1 MTSIISTGEHRP
13 SVRVLK
19 ACKVADETFTQKIEL
34 DVTDLP
40 PPPRGYRY
48 CLDTAIALKIAG
60 PVDPHTDEFMGLG
73 KPDNSIGM
81 FWLVKESEAICGHL
95 MVEGESTRMKT
106 GSYAFFKDTRLHA
119 FIARKTWV
127 GIAVQLRQR

>member
-1 MTSIISTGEHRP
+1 MTSIISTGDHLP
-13 SVRVLK
+13 SIRVLK

-34 DVTDLP
+34 DISDLP
-40 PPPRGYRY
+40 AAPRGYSY
-48 CLDTAIALKIAG
+48 SLETAIALKITG
-60 PVDPHTDEFMGLG
+60 PVDPHSDEFMGLG

-81 FWLVKESEAICGHL
+81 FWLVKEAEAICGHL